1 MTPVETRGESFA
13 EDLGKLTTE
22 VKSVEAEVQAAILAQ
37 PDVTEKRSEEK
48 PTETSEEKELS
59 DLRGKADFG
68 RYIAGALSGGG
79 VRNGPELEY
88 NQALGIPEDRFSL
101 DLLTRNMPKMEA
113 RAAIAGDGEAS
124 QASWV
129 DRLFADT
136 AAMRLGIT
144 FPSVAP
150 GVATF
155 PVLTSGS
162 TPSQRGND
170 EAAAGSVYTAS
181 IAELKPTR
189 MAVHGTYQIEDDA
202 RLPGLSMAIERDMR
216 AGLTAQVDKTIFV
229 GDDGAAGTDADIL
242 GLTGITIQEKT
253 LTQANK
259 IKGEEILEIILGYV
273 DGIYAT
279 TMDQVTMIATVGSNQ
294 LWGTTIQAAAVENQ
308 TVAQFLRASG
318 VSWTVKGDVE
328 TATAN
333 GDFGAFFGLQR
344 GMEGAG
350 VAPVWMSASLVRDP
364 YTAAAKGNVA
374 LTLSYLWA
382 FALPRGANFK
392 RLQYVS

>member
-1 MTPVETRGESFA
+1 M
-13 EDLGKLTTE
+13 
-22 VKSVEAEVQAAILAQ
+22 
-37 PDVTEKRSEEK
+37 
-48 PTETSEEKELS
+48 
-59 DLRGKADFG
+59 
-68 RYIAGALSGGG
+68 
-79 VRNGPELEY
+79 
-88 NQALGIPEDRFSL
+88 
-101 DLLTRNMPKMEA
+101 
-113 RAAIAGDGEAS
+113 
-124 QASWV
+124 
-129 DRLFADT
+129 
-136 AAMRLGIT
+136 
-144 FPSVAP
+144 
-150 GVATF
+150 
-155 PVLTSGS
+155 
-162 TPSQRGND
+162 
-170 EAAAGSVYTAS
+170 
-181 IAELKPTR
+181 
-189 MAVHGTYQIEDDA
+189 
-202 RLPGLSMAIERDMR
+202 
-216 AGLTAQVDKTIFV
+216 
-229 GDDGAAGTDADIL
+229 
-242 GLTGITIQEKT
+242 
-253 LTQANK
+253 
-259 IKGEEILEIILGYV
+259 

-392 RLQYVS
+392 RLKYVS